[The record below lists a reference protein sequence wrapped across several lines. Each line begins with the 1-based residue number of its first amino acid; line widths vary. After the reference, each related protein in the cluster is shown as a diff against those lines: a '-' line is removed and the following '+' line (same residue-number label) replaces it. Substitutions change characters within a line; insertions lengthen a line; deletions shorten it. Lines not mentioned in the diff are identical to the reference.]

1 MNWLKRTV
9 SVYVLAGSI
18 FFGGITSVRA
28 ETLQIVFYNS
38 LWGAAIGGVSG
49 LAIWALQDDDEE
61 DKLFPQYIVKGMAL
75 GMFAG
80 MGVGIFEA
88 RSDEGVFMS
97 DGNPKGLLHLDTDI
111 HLLTLRPAKL
121 LPQPEFNAETV
132 SPEWRLDLF
141 TVSF

>member
-9 SVYVLAGSI
+9 SIYALAGSI
-18 FFGGITSVRA
+18 LFGGITSARA

-49 LAIWALQDDDEE
+49 LAIWALQDEDKE
-61 DKLFPQYIVKGMAL
+61 DKLFPQYIIKGMAL

-88 RSDEGVFMS
+88 RSDGGVFMS
-97 DGNPKGLLHLDTDI
+97 DGKPKGLLHLYTDL
-111 HLLTLRPAKL
+111 HLLTLSPAKL
-121 LPQPEFNAETV
+121 LPLPEFNAETV
-132 SPEWRLDLF
+132 SPEWCLDLF